1 MNRATLALFLVLTA
15 SAQTHPN
22 PPQTPSD
29 ATSASAAS
37 PTSDKKAVQR
47 DDYVGD
53 VACSSCH
60 QGLVDTFH
68 QTAHY
73 LTSRLPSKDSIFGNF
88 TPGANIL
95 KTSNPDLFFR
105 MEQKEDEFLQTAVE
119 GVPPYIES
127 RTERFGLVIGSA
139 GKGQTYLYW
148 KDDRLFQLPV
158 SYWNQLGWVNSPG
171 YRDGVAN
178 FERPV
183 IPRCLE
189 CHATYFEPVPP
200 PPNRYRRT
208 GFVVGITCEK
218 CHGAGREH
226 VLRESG
232 KAPVAADSAILN
244 PARFSRDRQMDLCAW
259 CHKGHGIAIAPTFSY
274 LPGEVLEQS
283 IEFPRPDPN
292 AQIDVH
298 GDQVDLLK
306 RSRCF
311 QSSAM
316 TCLTCHNVHT
326 TQHDL
331 ASFSERCLSCHKPG
345 TDAFPKMHHQADS
358 NCIDCHMPK
367 QDTNL
372 IVFDWKGNK
381 KKPQVRNHWI
391 RVYRDT
397 SPVSKSWCDGL
408 ALGNVSA
415 DCGPQPFKAFD
426 FYLSLP
432 NRPPL
437 KRN

>member
-226 VLRESG
+226 IQHLNSKETDTRSV
-232 KAPVAADSAILN
+232 PAILN

-259 CHKGHGIAIAPTFSY
+259 CHAGHGVPLLPAFSY
-274 LPGEVLEQS
+274 IPGEPLDKYLELPQ
-283 IEFPRPDPN
+283 PNPDAP
-292 AQIDVH
+292 IDVH
-298 GDQVDLLK
+298 GSQVELLQK
-306 RSRCF
+306 SRCF
-311 QSSAM
+311 QASTM
-316 TCLTCHNVHT
+316 TCLTCHDVHT
-326 TQHDL
+326 TQKDPV
-331 ASFSERCLSCHKPG
+331 AFSERCLHCHKVG
-345 TDAFPKMHHQADS
+345 SHRKVGRQIAN
-358 NCIDCHMPK
+358 NCIECHMPK
-367 QDTNL
+367 QQTSL
-372 IVFDWKGNK
+372 IVFNWNGRKVS
-381 KKPQVRNHWI
+381 PEVRSHWI
-391 RVYRDT
+391 KTYPEARETMPGEPSER
-397 SPVSKSWCDGL
+397 
-408 ALGNVSA
+408 
-415 DCGPQPFKAFD
+415 
-426 FYLSLP
+426 
-432 NRPPL
+432 R
-437 KRN
+437 